1 MSVDENVLDTEVLPL
16 ICLAFIEGCVLRV
29 LLEVAVPLPLSNV
42 FEYKVELSLLN
53 FTSKVSFDTAASVLI
68 LTLNTKSVYVAGID
82 VNDTDA
88 ALDAKTFELIKV

>member
-1 MSVDENVLDTEVLPL
+1 
-16 ICLAFIEGCVLRV
+16 
-29 LLEVAVPLPLSNV
+29 
-42 FEYKVELSLLN
+42 LLN